1 MHHVTELRTRGGLKI
16 LVRPASLGDDST
28 LNELYHHVSPEDLRF
43 RFLSGAKEVSQS
55 QIDLMTHVDHK
66 SAETYI
72 AFISGSDIPV
82 ATAMLA
88 SDTSGTRG
96 EVAISVRQED
106 KGRGIGWSLLSFLA
120 DKARERGLEV
130 IESIESR
137 ANHDALAVEKDFG
150 FETSP
155 MPDDP
160 SVLVLRKA
168 LGPPAIGIP

>member
-1 MHHVTELRTRGGLKI
+1 MGDVTELRTRSGLKI
-16 LVRPASLGDDST
+16 RVRPASLDDDSI

-43 RFLSGAKEVSQS
+43 RFLSGANEVSQS
-55 QIDLMTHVDHK
+55 QINLMTHVDHK

-72 AFISGSDIPV
+72 AFVSGSDTPV

-88 SDTSGTRG
+88 SDAPAVRG

-120 DKARERGLEV
+120 DKAKERGLKV

-137 ANHDALAVEKDFG
+137 ANHDALAVE
-150 FETSP
+150 P
-155 MPDDP
+155 
-160 SVLVLRKA
+160 LA
-168 LGPPAIGIP
+168 